1 MLDDLDRTLR
11 TLLETGLPPV
21 LREQVTITFAAPDAK
36 FPPPTVSLPAIDL
49 FLYDV
54 RENRELR
61 SNEPVRERTPEGRL
75 LQRLAPVR
83 VDCSYLVSAWAA
95 EGHDTAASEHAVLG
109 EVLRVFVRTTAIPE
123 GALQGAL
130 RNDVGALPLVSLQ
143 PGRLQ
148 SIAELWQAAGSRP
161 KAALHLTV
169 TVPVWPQDAREVPV
183 VTERVLKIGVATETA
198 S

>member
-11 TLLETGLPPV
+11 ALLDVGLPQV
-21 LREQVTITFAAPDAK
+21 LREQVTVTFAAPDAK
-36 FPPPTVSLPAIDL
+36 FPPATVSLPAIDL

-61 SNEPVRERTPEGRL
+61 SNEPVQERTADGRT
-75 LQRLAPVR
+75 LQRPSPVR

-109 EVLRVFVRTTAIPE
+109 EVLRVFVRTPAIPS
-123 GALQGAL
+123 AVLQGAL
-130 RNDVGALPLVSLQ
+130 RNDTGALPLVTLQ

-148 SIAELWQAAGSRP
+148 SIAEFWQAAGSRP

-169 TVPVWPQDAREVPV
+169 TVPVWAHDPREVPL
-183 VTERVLKIGVATETA
+183 VTERVLKIGVGTPAP